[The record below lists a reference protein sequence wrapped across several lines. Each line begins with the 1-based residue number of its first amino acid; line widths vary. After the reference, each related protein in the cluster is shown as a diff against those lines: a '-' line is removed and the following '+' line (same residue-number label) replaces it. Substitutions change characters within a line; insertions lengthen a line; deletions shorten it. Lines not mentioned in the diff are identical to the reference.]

1 MDNNEMPEPSTSTR
15 DACDRCHSMKTRC
28 VRLQQSGECQRCQ
41 RMRVSCEYSPALK
54 VGRPLGRKTGIADRS
69 SRAMGAVQL
78 GLKRRKQ
85 SREAT
90 TEVTA
95 AEPTFASQLPAFE
108 PTIQVRTEE
117 PLFEEDPY
125 RLGAAQDLEKATL
138 CPPGLEGLEMLGAG
152 DFVDFS
158 VVGEPPVVKNNSST
172 PSTAFDHVPFGV
184 LRPTP
189 PRSLIAERVMS
200 AFEGDDFL
208 HRLLDLQVKLSG
220 LIKSLT
226 SGKETSCLALT
237 PNAPGIG
244 SFASGAV
251 LSKNMEEVA
260 LATEDLVDIIEKVQR
275 CGVRDSDYSR
285 EAELGMFT
293 PSSSSQ
299 VGVPVPPRKSTKP
312 HIATTLLVSSSYVRL
327 IQVFELL
334 VETLQQPSPSQPYH
348 ASNRGRPQT
357 PQTPPGEMP
366 MFRLGRLRLT
376 IPPRLSTELHFHVVS
391 QMVQRLRETMQS
403 YAAYV
408 ENATAPGS
416 ANDFFKAMEPSG
428 PSAIAMIVESVLS
441 DVNTQEEN
449 LLTTLHRRD

>member
-1 MDNNEMPEPSTSTR
+1 MS
-15 DACDRCHSMKTRC
+15 
-28 VRLQQSGECQRCQ
+28 
-41 RMRVSCEYSPALK
+41 
-54 VGRPLGRKTGIADRS
+54 I
-69 SRAMGAVQL
+69 
-78 GLKRRKQ
+78 
-85 SREAT
+85 
-90 TEVTA
+90 TA
-95 AEPTFASQLPAFE
+95 AEPTFASQLPALE
-108 PTIQVRTEE
+108 PTVQVRTEE

-125 RLGAAQDLEKATL
+125 RLGAAQDLEKVTL
-138 CPPGLEGLEMLGAG
+138 CPAGLEGLEMLGAG

-158 VVGEPPVVKNNSST
+158 VVGEQPGVKISAT
-172 PSTAFDHVPFGV
+172 PSTALDHVPFGV

-189 PRSLIAERVMS
+189 PRGLIAERVMS

-208 HRLLDLQVKLSG
+208 HRLLDLQVKLSD

-226 SGKETSCLALT
+226 SGKESSCLALT

-251 LSKNMEEVA
+251 LTKNMEEVA

-275 CGVRDSDYSR
+275 CGVRDNDYSR

-348 ASNRGRPQT
+348 ASNWGRPQT

-408 ENATAPGS
+408 ETATAPGS
-416 ANDFFKAMEPSG
+416 ASDFFNAMEPSG
-428 PSAIAMIVESVLS
+428 TSAIAMIVESVLS

>member
-1 MDNNEMPEPSTSTR
+1 MPEPTTSTR
-15 DACDRCHSMKTRC
+15 DACDRCHSMKTR
-28 VRLQQSGECQRCQ
+28 
-41 RMRVSCEYSPALK
+41 PALK
-54 VGRPLGRKTGIADRS
+54 VGRPLGRKTGVADRS

-78 GLKRRKQ
+78 GVKRRKQ

-90 TEVTA
+90 TE
-95 AEPTFASQLPAFE
+95 AEATFASQLPSPE
-108 PTIQVRTEE
+108 PTIQERTEE
-117 PLFEEDPY
+117 RLFEEDPY
-125 RLGAAQDLEKATL
+125 RLWAAQDLEEATL
-138 CPPGLEGLEMLGAG
+138 CPPGLEGLEL
-152 DFVDFS
+152 FS
-158 VVGEPPVVKNNSST
+158 VVGEPPVVKNSLT
-172 PSTAFDHVPFGV
+172 PSTAVDHLPFGV
-184 LRPTP
+184 SRPAP
-189 PRSLIAERVMS
+189 PRPLIAERVMS

-208 HRLLDLQVKLSG
+208 HRLLELQVKLSG
-220 LIKSLT
+220 LIQSLT
-226 SGKETSCLALT
+226 SGKENSCLELT

-260 LATEDLVDIIEKVQR
+260 LATEELVDIIEKVHR

-293 PSSSSQ
+293 PSDSSQ
-299 VGVPVPPRKSTKP
+299 VGVPVSPRKSTKP

-348 ASNRGRPQT
+348 ASNRGRPQN
-357 PQTPPGEMP
+357 PPGEMP

-376 IPPRLSTELHFHVVS
+376 IPAKLSTELHFHVVS

-416 ANDFFKAMEPSG
+416 GNDFFKAMEPSG
-428 PSAIAMIVESVLS
+428 TSAIAIIVESVLS
-441 DVNTQEEN
+441 DLNTQEEN
-449 LLTTLHRRD
+449 LLTSLHRRD

>member
-41 RMRVSCEYSPALK
+41 RMRVPCEYSPALK
-54 VGRPLGRKTGIADRS
+54 VGRPLGRKTGTADRS

-78 GLKRRKQ
+78 GVKRQKQ

-90 TEVTA
+90 TE
-95 AEPTFASQLPAFE
+95 AEPTFASQLPTLE

-125 RLGAAQDLEKATL
+125 RLGTAQDLEEVTL

-158 VVGEPPVVKNNSST
+158 VVGEQPGVKISAT

-189 PRSLIAERVMS
+189 PRGLIAERVMS

-208 HRLLDLQVKLSG
+208 HRLLDLQVKLSD

-226 SGKETSCLALT
+226 SGKESSCLALT

-251 LSKNMEEVA
+251 LTKNMEEVA

-285 EAELGMFT
+285 EAERCMFT

-299 VGVPVPPRKSTKP
+299 AGGPVPPRKSTKP

-348 ASNRGRPQT
+348 ASNWGRPPTPQT
-357 PQTPPGEMP
+357 PQAPTGEMP

-416 ANDFFKAMEPSG
+416 ASDFFKAMEPSG
-428 PSAIAMIVESVLS
+428 TSAIAMIVESVLS
-441 DVNTQEEN
+441 EVNTQEEN